1 MVEEI
6 RAHKEEYMELKK
18 VERGMKRLE
27 SFDHSALMKDL
38 FQLFSSPVMEELAS
52 RALCG
57 DLQTLSCRSALFC
70 AVTINHRMLRP
81 SSEQKFWKWDA
92 LNCQIRHKLFF
103 LPKCTCVL
111 AELNISFHLM

>member
-38 FQLFSSPVMEELAS
+38 FQLFSSPVMEELSS
-52 RALCG
+52 RALYG
-57 DLQTLSCRSALFC
+57 DLQTLFLQVSFVLCCHHKPQNATTFLRTEILEMGCFELPNKTQTLLSSQVHMCSC
-70 AVTINHRMLRP
+70 
-81 SSEQKFWKWDA
+81 
-92 LNCQIRHKLFF
+92 
-103 LPKCTCVL
+103 
-111 AELNISFHLM
+111 